1 MNVSHKENNRLT
13 LKFLYHMQTTMLLT
27 LFLGFSESGQLQFID
42 SGFFLDYEGYNAA
55 IDTFNGISLQKL
67 STGIPIANSYPA
79 TLQTF
84 VDYYGVPHYADKFIK
99 AALERRVASDL
110 PNGNHD
116 FSILTTQMAANCEYC
131 TEKSYSVRRQSLA
144 SFHDFSFFFF

>member
-1 MNVSHKENNRLT
+1 
-13 LKFLYHMQTTMLLT
+13 MQTTMLLT
-27 LFLGFSESGQLQFID
+27 FFLGFSESGQLQFVD
-42 SGFFLDYEGYNAA
+42 SGFLLDYEGYNAA

-67 STGIPIANSYPA
+67 STDIPIADSYPG

-110 PNGNHD
+110 PNGKHD
-116 FSILTTQMAANCEYC
+116 FSILTTQMAANCEYYC
-131 TEKSYSVRRQSLA
+131 AEKIYSVRRQSLA
-144 SFHDFSFFFF
+144 SFHDFSFFFFY